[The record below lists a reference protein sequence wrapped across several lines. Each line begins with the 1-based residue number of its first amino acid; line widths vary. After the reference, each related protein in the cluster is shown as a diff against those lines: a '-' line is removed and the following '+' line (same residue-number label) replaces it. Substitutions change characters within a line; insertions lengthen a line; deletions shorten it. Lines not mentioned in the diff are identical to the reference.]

1 MNQYDLF
8 IRDYLNEQKS
18 VSFEK
23 IGTLSFN
30 DKSKASELPQPL
42 GALTFEFDKKAV
54 TSPGLIVYI
63 AERTNKNK
71 GLILSDLESYIE
83 LMRQFINIGKPYEME
98 GVGIFKLAKSNEYEF
113 IAYDLSAN
121 IEDQKNTKKQQAKNN
136 ANLVVKKSSDKS
148 ALMVLAILIV
158 LGVLGVI
165 GWGTYKLFL
174 GNGAISNKDT
184 INTTVTNP
192 ANDTAAGLNTMP
204 HTDTITATAPLIQ
217 SDTSDYKFIFETT
230 AVANRAYLR
239 TEQLKKLGHPSGY
252 DSVATDS
259 GHIYTLYLKMHLKNA
274 DTTLTKDSLQK
285 YLSRKIKIAQIK

>member
-8 IRDYLNEQKS
+8 IRDYLNEQKT

-30 DKSKASELPQPL
+30 DKSKASELPQPQ
-42 GALTFEFDKKAV
+42 GALTFEFDKKAI

-121 IEDQKNTKKQQAKNN
+121 IEDQKNTKKQHAKNN
-136 ANLVVKKSSDKS
+136 PNLVVKKSSDKS

-158 LGVLGVI
+158 LGVLVVI

-174 GNGAISNKDT
+174 GNGAISTKDT
-184 INTTVTNP
+184 TSTTVTNP
-192 ANDTAAGLNTMP
+192 ANDTAAGLNQTL
-204 HTDTITATAPLIQ
+204 HTDTITSPASVVL
-217 SDTSDYKFIFETT
+217 SDTGDYKFFFETT
-230 AVANRAYLR
+230 AIANRAYLR
-239 TEQLKKLGHPSGY
+239 TEQLKKLGKPSGY

-285 YLSRKIKIAQIK
+285 YLSRKIKIVPIK